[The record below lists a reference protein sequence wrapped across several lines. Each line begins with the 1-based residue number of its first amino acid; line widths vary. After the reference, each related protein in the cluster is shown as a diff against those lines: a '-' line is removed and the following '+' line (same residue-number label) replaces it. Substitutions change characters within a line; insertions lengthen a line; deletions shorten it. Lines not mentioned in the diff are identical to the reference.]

1 MISEKRLQIF
11 SKIFLILSISSF
23 ILFVGSALL
32 IFSNLPSYQMLLDS
46 FGFSNFFQIYNP
58 SFQFGT
64 ASVVLFTIWLTLE
77 RMKQTKGQIDLT
89 QDDVNLN
96 NYYKHRDEFVSF
108 ISKKSVFITLEQQR
122 NFDIA
127 TLLYP
132 VYSYFFNQSYKDFKP
147 SLNSKARKEID
158 CLIEKVKVSTLNK
171 PDHDL
176 SLVAVDELKELAV
189 LINMTVDSIFIF
201 YSKIDFLV
209 FNDKGKFIEQ
219 SDIQEMEER
228 FILITTIH
236 WSVSLYEDILAF
248 DGIAQQRQ
256 GAIAMNYSKYRFN
269 I

>member
-1 MISEKRLQIF
+1 MISEKKLQKF
-11 SKIFLILSISSF
+11 SKTFLILSI
-23 ILFVGSALL
+23 ILFSVFVGSAIS
-32 IFSNLPSYQMLLDS
+32 IFINMPSHQFQLDS
-46 FGFSNFFQIYNP
+46 SGFFNFFEIFNP

-64 ASVVLFTIWLTLE
+64 ASVILFTIWLTLE
-77 RMKQTKGQIDLT
+77 RMKQTKEQIDLT
-89 QDDVNLN
+89 RDDVNLN

-108 ISKKSVFITLEQQR
+108 ISKKSIFTTLKQQR

-201 YSKIDFLV
+201 YSKIDFSM

-236 WSVSLYEDILAF
+236 CSVSFYEDILAF